1 MKSNESRWKHTD
13 YDVVY
18 SHLPEHTLQL
28 KNLLVN
34 DTNIDPKIVGYCHWY
49 EVDENTNYSE
59 SVCLWIITMVC

>member
-1 MKSNESRWKHTD
+1 MRCHFNYNEIKKNLRWKHTD

-34 DTNIDPKIVGYCHWY
+34 DTNIDPK
-49 EVDENTNYSE
+49 
-59 SVCLWIITMVC
+59 